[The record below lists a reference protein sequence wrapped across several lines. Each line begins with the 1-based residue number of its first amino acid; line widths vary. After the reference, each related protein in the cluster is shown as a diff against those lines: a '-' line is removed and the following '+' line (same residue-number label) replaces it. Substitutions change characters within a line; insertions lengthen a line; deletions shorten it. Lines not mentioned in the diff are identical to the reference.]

1 MLLPGAFHQFLLG
14 TLEKKDGTKCR
25 SGKRLSVKE
34 TSTCYLR
41 SLRKLSTPHFV
52 DTCHLVYTFLNDSL
66 DEERVRLCRRLKKIL
81 RTFHGRVEG
90 HYHNFCTDMPLPSNP
105 SVKYYVD
112 KVKLRGQ
119 YYSQN
124 YANFHSADPMEF
136 FVIAFHGNN
145 FLHGM
150 CRRFIGLAIAIIR
163 GKFESDIS
171 RQLVL
176 QDFILDLKPLT
187 APAEFLF
194 LSECEYKR
202 YEIKYNHSIQPR
214 AIQSLWNKEIA
225 PPIAEEVFN
234 YRSKL
239 LERMGNLWM
248 ENRDVLWQWIGRI
261 DSFTAKLKA
270 VSQFYTKRNEL
281 PAAIKLSKQV
291 NSSNVYSEVL
301 DLLRHIHRS
310 GQWPTSHS
318 GRRQLIVQ
326 STSKKMP
333 EISGT
338 GGIDVSSTGGS
349 FSLGSMP
356 PPLSEPQ
363 NNKKF
368 SKLLKAVF
376 ELERHLMPHRPPSS
390 TIAINCNAQ
399 FKPHRDSGAGAGQ
412 LQSMIVGLGDYV
424 GGELVVESEV
434 HDIQYQPMEF
444 NGWKQRHWTL
454 PFSGERFSLV
464 WFTPKGCENV
474 NASGL
479 EIAKKYQ

>member
-1 MLLPGAFHQFLLG
+1 M
-14 TLEKKDGTKCR
+14 
-25 SGKRLSVKE
+25 E
-34 TSTCYLR
+34 TSTCYLKL
-41 SLRKLSTPHFV
+41 LRKLSTPHFV

-81 RTFHGRVEG
+81 RTFHGKVEG
-90 HYHNFCTDMPLPSNP
+90 YYHNFCTDMPLPSNP
-105 SVKYYVD
+105 SIKYYVD

-124 YANFHSADPMEF
+124 YANFHSADPLEF

-150 CRRFIGLAIAIIR
+150 CRRFIGLAIAMIR
-163 GKFESDIS
+163 GNFDNDIS
-171 RQLVL
+171 RKLVL
-176 QDFILDLKPLT
+176 QDFILDLKPLA
-187 APAEFLF
+187 APAEFLL
-194 LSECEYKR
+194 LSDCEYKR

-214 AIQSLWNKEIA
+214 AIQSLWNKNIA
-225 PPIAEEVFN
+225 PPVAEEAFN
-234 YRSKL
+234 YRSRL

-248 ENRDVLWQWIGRI
+248 ENRDVLWQWIRQI
-261 DSFTAKLKA
+261 DLFTTKLKA
-270 VSQFYTKRNEL
+270 VTQLY
-281 PAAIKLSKQV
+281 IKQNVSPPPMKIAKQV
-291 NSSNVYSEVL
+291 CSAKVYSEVL
-301 DLLRHIHRS
+301 GLLRHIHRS

-318 GRRQLIVQ
+318 GRRQLIIQ
-326 STSKKMP
+326 SMRSKTTP
-333 EISGT
+333 RIGEAGEIQG
-338 GGIDVSSTGGS
+338 SSIGGS

-356 PPLSEPQ
+356 APLSEPQ

-368 SKLLKAVF
+368 PELLKAVF
-376 ELERHLMPHRPPSS
+376 ELERQLMPNRPPSS

-412 LQSMIVGLGDYV
+412 LKSMIVGLGDYV

-434 HDIQYQPMEF
+434 YDIQYMPMEF

-454 PFSGERFSLV
+454 PFTGERFSLV
-464 WFTPKGCENV
+464 WFTPKGCESLE
-474 NASGL
+474 ASGL